1 MDPSTEMKS
10 FIQLSETDMQS
21 IRKDLIKKIT
31 PETKESV
38 KSLRE
43 AATYLDKV
51 WKDCKIAHASGC
63 SAGSGIVGA
72 GLTIG
77 GGVATILTMGAA
89 APLLI
94 AGIVIGI
101 LGATTNVGTAIA
113 EKAINSC
120 KVKKAEND
128 LKEYHDLLKKEL
140 NVIQNMILAYD
151 KDNVE
156 NQESSGSVTQD
167 QKISTDIAKSVG
179 VLSKDFVIPAAGIGA
194 GLHELVSQC
203 VKVSAISIGKG
214 SASATGQTAV
224 KAAGIATAEG
234 TGDAVESGA
243 KAGLKAGGCVAAKV
257 TIALSAVVLVVDAV
271 DLGFTIR
278 AIVKNKGSDAGR
290 YLREKADNMEKII
303 LLEQ

>member
-31 PETKESV
+31 PQTKESV
-38 KSLRE
+38 KSLRD

-63 SAGSGIVGA
+63 SAGIVGA

-101 LGATTNVGTAIA
+101 LGATTKVGTAIA

-140 NVIQNMILAYD
+140 NIIQNMILEYD

-156 NQESSGSVTQD
+156 NQESSGSVTPD

>member
-1 MDPSTEMKS
+1 MEQSAEMKS
-10 FIQLSETDMQS
+10 LNQLSEADIQR

-63 SAGSGIVGA
+63 SAGIVGA

-94 AGIVIGI
+94 AGIVIGVA
-101 LGATTNVGTAIA
+101 GAGTNVGTAIV
-113 EKAINSC
+113 EKAINSS
-120 KVKKAEND
+120 KIKKAEND

-156 NQESSGSVTQD
+156 NQESSGSATPD

-179 VLSKDFVIPAAGIGA
+179 VLSKDFVIPSAGIGA
-194 GLHELVSQC
+194 GLHELMTQC
-203 VKVSAISIGKG
+203 VNVSAKSVGKG
-214 SASATGQTAV
+214 SANATGQTAA
-224 KAAGIATAEG
+224 KAAGMATAEG

-243 KAGLKAGGCVAAKV
+243 KAGLKAGGCIAAKV
-257 TIALSAVVLVVDAV
+257 TIALSAVVLFVDAV

-278 AIVKNKGSDAGR
+278 DIVKNKGSDAAR
-290 YLREKADNMEKII
+290 CLREKADKMEKII
-303 LLEQ
+303 LPQQ

>member
-1 MDPSTEMKS
+1 MEQSAEMKS
-10 FIQLSETDMQS
+10 LNQLSEADIQR

-63 SAGSGIVGA
+63 SAGIVGA

-94 AGIVIGI
+94 AGIVIGVA
-101 LGATTNVGTAIA
+101 GAGTNVGTAIV
-113 EKAINSC
+113 EKAINSS
-120 KVKKAEND
+120 KIKEAEKD
-128 LKEYHDLLKKEL
+128 LKQYHDVLEKEL
-140 NVIQNMILAYD
+140 SVIQNMIQACD
-151 KDNVE
+151 KDNQE
-156 NQESSGSVTQD
+156 NSSAPD
-167 QKISTDIAKSVG
+167 QKISKDIAKSVG
-179 VLSKDFVIPAAGIGA
+179 VLSKDFVIPSAGIGA
-194 GLHELVSQC
+194 GLHELMTQC
-203 VKVSAISIGKG
+203 VNVSAKSVGKG
-214 SASATGQTAV
+214 SANATGQTAA
-224 KAAGIATAEG
+224 KAAGMATAEG

-243 KAGLKAGGCVAAKV
+243 KAGLKAGGCIAAKV
-257 TIALSAVVLVVDAV
+257 TIALSAVVLFVDAV

-278 AIVKNKGSDAGR
+278 DIVKNKGSDAAR
-290 YLREKADNMEKII
+290 CLREKADKMEKII
-303 LLEQ
+303 LPQQ

>member
-1 MDPSTEMKS
+1 M
-10 FIQLSETDMQS
+10 
-21 IRKDLIKKIT
+21 
-31 PETKESV
+31 
-38 KSLRE
+38 
-43 AATYLDKV
+43 
-51 WKDCKIAHASGC
+51 
-63 SAGSGIVGA
+63 
-72 GLTIG
+72 
-77 GGVATILTMGAA
+77 
-89 APLLI
+89 
-94 AGIVIGI
+94 
-101 LGATTNVGTAIA
+101 GTAIA

-203 VKVSAISIGKG
+203 VKASAISIGKG

>member
-1 MDPSTEMKS
+1 MEQSAEMKS
-10 FIQLSETDMQS
+10 LNQLSEADIQR

-94 AGIVIGI
+94 AGIVIGVA
-101 LGATTNVGTAIA
+101 GAGTNVGTAIV
-113 EKAINSC
+113 EKAINSS
-120 KVKKAEND
+120 KIKEAEKD
-128 LKEYHDLLKKEL
+128 LKQYHDVLEKEL
-140 NVIQNMILAYD
+140 SVIQNMIQACD
-151 KDNVE
+151 KDNQE
-156 NQESSGSVTQD
+156 NSSAPD
-167 QKISTDIAKSVG
+167 QKISKDIAKSVG
-179 VLSKDFVIPAAGIGA
+179 VLSKDFVIPSAGIGA
-194 GLHELVSQC
+194 GLHELMTQC
-203 VKVSAISIGKG
+203 VNVSAKSVGKG
-214 SASATGQTAV
+214 SANATGQTAA
-224 KAAGIATAEG
+224 KAAGMATAEG

-243 KAGLKAGGCVAAKV
+243 KAGLKAGGCIAAKV
-257 TIALSAVVLVVDAV
+257 TIALSAVVLFVDAV

-278 AIVKNKGSDAGR
+278 DIVKNKGSDAAR
-290 YLREKADNMEKII
+290 CLREKADKMEKII
-303 LLEQ
+303 LPQQ